1 MNKSW
6 HNWVFSARWV
16 RKSFLF
22 AVLLAAGLCLGAL
35 RRHEPITWIELLPFA
50 GWALVIIGIGLAVS
64 LKKWAHGRDSQLSA

>member
-1 MNKSW
+1 MDKSSC
-6 HNWVFSARWV
+6 NWVFSARWA

-50 GWALVIIGIGLAVS
+50 GCALVIVGIGLAVS
-64 LKKWAHGRDSQLSA
+64 LKKWTHGRDSEPSA